1 MLDYH
6 IRQAKDSLW
15 ERAEVNALR
24 VVPLDEAS
32 AIYGDRTAFPKKVS
46 EKAVADTAK
55 NLGLAMLFDGL
66 HIPLR
71 DTAYKSLTDRAKIGG
86 TALPKLKRGDLADT
100 LNACFAL
107 HNDQALLLIRDEKV
121 SAVHSGDEKDYS
133 ILPIDELLTSVKAKL
148 DERFSGNIFESGYTD
163 HSITS
168 AAWSLP
174 DQKDDLLGA
183 YSKTLQAQGKATSAA
198 KLVPGIRF
206 FTSDTGNASAKVAAL
221 LIGLQHP
228 IHIGAMVSTEHRGQK
243 KVADFSEKLDLLF
256 AQFADSVTR
265 LENLTTI
272 YLDYPINAMKAVC
285 KELSMPKKPALE
297 AIAMFEMA
305 SGGGTATAHDIFFA
319 MQEIMFI
326 CKTENAPASKMLRL
340 EENLARA
347 LKLKWSNYDFAK
359 EVSW

>member
-1 MLDYH
+1 LPKQRSDRDAVHYFTAAKPQNERRTAMSEPYLDSYNISFHNLADMLDYH
-6 IRQAKDSLW
+6 IRQAKDSVW

-24 VVPLDEAS
+24 VVPLDETS
-32 AIYGDRTAFPKKVS
+32 EIYSDRTAFPKKVS
-46 EKAVADTAK
+46 EEAVADTAK
-55 NLGLAMLFDGL
+55 NLGLAMLLDGL

-71 DTAYKSLTDRAKIGG
+71 DTAYKSLTDRAKVGG
-86 TALPKLKRGDLADT
+86 TALPKLKRSDLADT

-133 ILPIDELLTSVKAKL
+133 ILPIDELLTSVKTKL

-163 HSITS
+163 HSLTS

-174 DQKDDLLGA
+174 DQKEDLLGA

-228 IHIGAMVSTEHRGQK
+228 NCCRAALRRVFEEKRSGA
-243 KVADFSEKLDLLF
+243 
-256 AQFADSVTR
+256 R
-265 LENLTTI
+265 LERQISNIVVPTL
-272 YLDYPINAMKAVC
+272 PR
-285 KELSMPKKPALE
+285 PANFRRRR
-297 AIAMFEMA
+297 ARR
-305 SGGGTATAHDIFFA
+305 HD
-319 MQEIMFI
+319 
-326 CKTENAPASKMLRL
+326 N
-340 EENLARA
+340 N
-347 LKLKWSNYDFAK
+347 
-359 EVSW
+359 